1 MGNLPQI
8 FNFENSQVRVV
19 NQDGEPWF
27 VVKDVCEVLE
37 LGNPSPKPRGG
48 RQMPADSMVEN
59 PMISQRFE
67 LVKAVAHVI
76 DQEKID
82 GYNKAI
88 DILDDVCMELTFP
101 GANIFR
107 AEIYQ
112 MQRRMQDVV
121 FKMGGY

>member
-1 MGNLPQI
+1 MNRDCL
-8 FNFENSQVRVV
+8 
-19 NQDGEPWF
+19 
-27 VVKDVCEVLE
+27 
-37 LGNPSPKPRGG
+37 
-48 RQMPADSMVEN
+48 VEN
-59 PMISQRFE
+59 PMVTPKFE
-67 LVKAVAHVI
+67 LVKTVARVI

-88 DILDDVCMELTFP
+88 DMLDDVCMELTFP

-121 FKMGGY
+121 FKMGGF